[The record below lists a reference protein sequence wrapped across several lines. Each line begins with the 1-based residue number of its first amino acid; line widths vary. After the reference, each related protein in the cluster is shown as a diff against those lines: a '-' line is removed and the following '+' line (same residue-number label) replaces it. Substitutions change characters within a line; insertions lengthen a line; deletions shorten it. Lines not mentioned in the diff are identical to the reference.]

1 MIGNPTSSIGE
12 SASST
17 VDLDAQASRAADGEL
32 SARFQSDVI
41 PLLEPLYQRAMRM
54 TRNQA
59 DAEDLLQE
67 TMVKANA
74 DFRTLQPG
82 GNFAAWL
89 QRILMNTYISGYC
102 KQQCRPAQYPID
114 DIAGAQLANTPH
126 RAPGLHSVEEQ
137 ALKRLGDNQ
146 IRAAMQ
152 ALPEQFP
159 TRGLL
164 RRRGRPPFQGDRR
177 SHAHPGWHRDVAAA
191 PRTAPPAVPAGRR
204 RPTTRIHRGYLT
216 GVTPPTPAPSQNLWR

>member
-1 MIGNPTSSIGE
+1 MIANPTGSVAE

-41 PLLEPLYQRAMRM
+41 PLLEPLYRHAMRM
-54 TRNQA
+54 TRNHA

-67 TMVKANA
+67 TMVKAYA
-74 DFRTLQPG
+74 GFRTLQPG

-89 QRILMNTYISGYC
+89 HRILINTYISGYR

-126 RAPGLHSVEEQ
+126 RASGLYSAEEQ
-137 ALKRLGDNQ
+137 ALERLGDNQ

-152 ALPEQFP
+152 ALPEQFRLAVYYADVEGLRSREIADLMRTP
-159 TRGLL
+159 VGTVMSRLHRGRRLL
-164 RRRGRPPFQGDRR
+164 RCLLADRAQQ
-177 SHAHPGWHRDVAAA
+177 SGYTAVAQ
-191 PRTAPPAVPAGRR
+191 PA
-204 RPTTRIHRGYLT
+204 
-216 GVTPPTPAPSQNLWR
+216 